1 MGVSEL
7 LWGENFDLF
16 DVAGGWGFGRSTQD
30 HYTGWVEIAKLR
42 EAEAGET
49 HMVTARLA
57 PLFCAPDIKAPVASE
72 LPFGA
77 RIAGVQNGRFL
88 AINGSGFVHQRHL
101 APLPRTPLAI
111 ARRFTGAPYLWGGR
125 TPLGVDCSGLV
136 QVALTAC
143 GTPSPRDSDQQRDEL
158 GTPVDFADRRGG
170 DLIFFPGH
178 VGILVDADTLF
189 HANAYWMTTVEEP
202 LDDVIA
208 RMDADGSGG
217 GVTGVRRI

>member
-1 MGVSEL
+1 
-7 LWGENFDLF
+7 
-16 DVAGGWGFGRSTQD
+16 
-30 HYTGWVEIAKLR
+30 
-42 EAEAGET
+42 
-49 HMVTARLA
+49 
-57 PLFCAPDIKAPVASE
+57 
-72 LPFGA
+72 
-77 RIAGVQNGRFL
+77 
-88 AINGSGFVHQRHL
+88 
-101 APLPRTPLAI
+101 
-111 ARRFTGAPYLWGGR
+111 
-125 TPLGVDCSGLV
+125 
-136 QVALTAC
+136 C